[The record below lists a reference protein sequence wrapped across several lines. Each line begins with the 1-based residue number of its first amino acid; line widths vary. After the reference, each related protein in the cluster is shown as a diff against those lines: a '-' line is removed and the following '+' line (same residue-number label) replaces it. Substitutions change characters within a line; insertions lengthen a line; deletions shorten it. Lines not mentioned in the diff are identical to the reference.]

1 MTNVPRYWLIIPA
14 AGIGARLGSEKPKQY
29 LSLMGKTVME
39 NSLDSF
45 LDDDRIE
52 KIFVSVNSED
62 QLWNTLPV
70 SEHPKIMTVE
80 GGEDRHLSVFNGLK
94 VLKEI
99 AESDDWVI
107 VHDAAR
113 PCITASDI
121 NQLIEETKGHSV
133 GGVLGAP
140 VSDTLKQIE
149 YPDASS
155 EENTDKPSPTIVK
168 TVDRSITWAAYTPQI
183 FRFNLLYDAL
193 RTLVKAGTSVTDESS
208 AIEYAGYQPLMI
220 KGRRDNIKI
229 TVPGDLEI
237 AEKIKV
243 NQSE

>member
-1 MTNVPRYWLIIPA
+1 MTKTSRYWLIIPA

-29 LSLMGKTVME
+29 LSLMDKAVIE
-39 NSLDSF
+39 HSLDCF
-45 LDDDRIE
+45 LTDERIE
-52 KIFVSVNSED
+52 KIFVALNSED
-62 QLWNTLPV
+62 QYWNTLSV
-70 SEHPKIMTVE
+70 SNHPKIIVVG

-94 VLKEI
+94 VLKET

-113 PCITASDI
+113 PCVTASDI
-121 NQLIEETKGHSV
+121 DQLIEKTRNHPI

-140 VSDTLKQIE
+140 VSDTLKHIE
-149 YPDASS
+149 YPEISPEKNA
-155 EENTDKPSPTIVK
+155 DKSLPVVVK
-168 TVDRSITWAAYTPQI
+168 TVDRSTTWAAYTPQI
-183 FRFNLLYDAL
+183 FRFNVLYDAL

-220 KGRRDNIKI
+220 EGRRDNLKI
-229 TVPGDLEI
+229 TVPGDLEM
-237 AEKIKV
+237 AEKIKI